1 MKIERRYNPDDYEEG
16 LRYDMNRAYELA
28 EQDNQLS
35 LYGAVVD
42 VHWSVKEAVKFR
54 EIDPIKG
61 QEIQRFFWGLVHDW
75 FDALPGDHQHVW
87 RIDQRKRSEFFK
99 VQNDKNGR
107 KRDPRM
113 TPKNLKK
120 VYNEENERNKENG
133 KP

>member
-16 LRYDMNRAYELA
+16 MRYDMNRAYELA

-61 QEIQRFFWGLVHDW
+61 QEIQRFFWGLVHD
-75 FDALPGDHQHVW
+75 
-87 RIDQRKRSEFFK
+87 
-99 VQNDKNGR
+99 
-107 KRDPRM
+107 
-113 TPKNLKK
+113 
-120 VYNEENERNKENG
+120 
-133 KP
+133 

>member
-54 EIDPIKG
+54 AIDLVKG
-61 QEIQRFFWGLVHDW
+61 QEIQHSFGELIHD
-75 FDALPGDHQHVW
+75 
-87 RIDQRKRSEFFK
+87 
-99 VQNDKNGR
+99 
-107 KRDPRM
+107 
-113 TPKNLKK
+113 
-120 VYNEENERNKENG
+120 
-133 KP
+133 